1 MGYMG
6 LSNAIL
12 LSQNHEVVIRDIDP
26 KKIEKLN
33 NKVSPIK
40 DKEIQDFLENKE
52 LNLIAKIDKDSVY
65 KDAQYTLIVPTDYD
79 ETKDYFDT
87 SLVEKVIEDVQ
98 KLIQN
103 Q

>member
-1 MGYMG
+1 M
-6 LSNAIL
+6 
-12 LSQNHEVVIRDIDP
+12 VIHDIDP

-65 KDAQYTLIVPTDYD
+65 KDAI
-79 ETKDYFDT
+79 YFN
-87 SLVEKVIEDVQ
+87 SCSY
-98 KLIQN
+98 
-103 Q
+103 